1 MSERRVQWL
10 EDLGSEFAR
19 VALEHETAPRR
30 FVPALRRQAWWP
42 ASRRAGAL
50 LVVVAVVLL
59 SGVAYA
65 VPVTRSAIEDVTGS
79 FSGWFGGDDRGA
91 PGRALRP
98 EDDAPG
104 WVRDRGGR
112 LIAETNGVGLYV
124 TRHHSQDG
132 TTQLTFA
139 LGRGIGLGDSIEG
152 WRHRFAQH
160 AVVVLG
166 PTSVDGKTWDER
178 GRFPLLG
185 VTARSVDRV
194 ELQYDTGPPLV
205 ERDVDGGFV
214 LMADAH
220 RALRELVAYDEQ
232 GRELERTRVGHIDL
246 RQVCR
251 DIRGC
256 PAGHLVGP

>member
-1 MSERRVQWL
+1 MKQPQPRAA
-10 EDLGSEFAR
+10 LGQPPSS
-19 VALEHETAPRR
+19 LAPGSSRGDR
-30 FVPALRRQAWWP
+30 NR
-42 ASRRAGAL
+42 RRATRRRA
-50 LVVVAVVLL
+50 VVAALSATLLL

-65 VPVTRSAIEDVTGS
+65 LPVTRNAIEDVTGS
-79 FSGWFGGDDRGA
+79 FSGWFGGDDRRA
-91 PGRALRP
+91 PGRALLP

-112 LIAETNGVGLYV
+112 LIAETDGVGLYV
-124 TRHHSQDG
+124 TRHHSKDG

-139 LGRGIGLGDSIEG
+139 LGREIGLGASIEG
-152 WRHRFAQH
+152 WRQRFAQH

-185 VTARSVDRV
+185 LTARSVDRV
-194 ELQYDTGPPLV
+194 ELGYDTGPPLV
-205 ERDVDGGFV
+205 EREVDGGFV

-220 RALRELVAYDEQ
+220 RALRELVAYDVQ
-232 GRELERTRVGHIDL
+232 GRELERTRVSHIDL

-256 PAGHLVGP
+256 PPGRLVGPP

>member
-1 MSERRVQWL
+1 MKQPQPRAA
-10 EDLGSEFAR
+10 LGQPPSG
-19 VALEHETAPRR
+19 LAPGSSRGGR
-30 FVPALRRQAWWP
+30 NR
-42 ASRRAGAL
+42 RRATRRRA
-50 LVVVAVVLL
+50 VVAALSATLLL
-59 SGVAYA
+59 SGGAYA
-65 VPVTRSAIEDVTGS
+65 VPVTRDAIEGVTGS
-79 FSGWFGGDDRGA
+79 FAGWVAGDEKPA
-91 PGRALRP
+91 PGRALRA

-112 LIAETNGVGLYV
+112 LIAETDGVGLYV

-139 LGRGIGLGDSIEG
+139 LGRAIGLGGSIEG
-152 WRHRFAQH
+152 WRERFDQQ

-166 PTSVDGKTWDER
+166 PTSVDGKTWDKR

-185 VTARSVDRV
+185 LTARSVDHV

-205 ERDVDGGFV
+205 EPDVDGGFV

-220 RALRELVAYDEQ
+220 RALRELVAYDVH

-251 DIRGC
+251 DARGC
-256 PAGHLVGP
+256 PPGRLVGPP